1 MTRKKK
7 FNFNVF
13 LIYFLLIV
21 LIVLIV
27 YPLFLSLNT
36 SFKENIDIIR
46 YPMQLAKSIN
56 FKNYKDA
63 FVKGNL
69 LTNYMNSFIITIASV
84 ILVLIFGSMASYI
97 LSRKIFKGKT
107 IIYFYILMGMM
118 IPIPIL
124 FIPLFKMT
132 IYLGLFNTRSGMI
145 LIYTARSL
153 PFAIFILT
161 DFMNNINKE
170 FFEAAEIDGAS
181 EFKKYLNIA
190 LPIILPSMATVI
202 IFTFRDI
209 WNDYFM
215 PLIFLRD
222 PNVQTLTVGLTKFM
236 GQYVNQWGLLS
247 AGLNMVIIPL
257 IILFYFLSKQFVRGL
272 TSGGLKM

>member
-1 MTRKKK
+1 
-7 FNFNVF
+7 
-13 LIYFLLIV
+13 
-21 LIVLIV
+21 
-27 YPLFLSLNT
+27 
-36 SFKENIDIIR
+36 
-46 YPMQLAKSIN
+46 MQLAKSIN